1 MPDPGLLLGSN
12 PPGGELPA
20 GQEGGSAPLP
30 TATPQ
35 AAQLRGTALRICALR
50 LWHVPLTSHTA
61 YYMADGKTCDTVE
74 TVVIAVDTTAGLT
87 GWGEVCPIP
96 HYLPAYAR
104 GVAPALTELAPV
116 LLGADPLGA
125 EALMARAE
133 AFLPGHGYAKSA
145 LDTALWDI
153 TGQLAGLPLATLLG
167 GRRQADLPLYHSITC
182 VAPDEMARIARD
194 ALACG
199 ITQFQAKLGASGD
212 WQTDVAR
219 LTCVREAVGPGPLV
233 YGDWNCGATALD
245 AIRVGRAVAHLDVM
259 LEQPCATL
267 EECAR
272 VRATTGLPMKLDELA
287 HDTAS
292 LLRAHRMGLM
302 DAVALKLSKF
312 GGLSA
317 TRRARDLCLHLGAR
331 MCIEDTW
338 GSDITT
344 AALLHLG
351 AATDPGRVLNVCD
364 LSGYVAPRL
373 APDAPVRANGRIA
386 PPDGP
391 GLGIT
396 VDAAALGQPDL
407 ILD

>member
-1 MPDPGLLLGSN
+1 MDDN
-12 PPGGELPA
+12 PENIARDDGFSMRWGNQYGGV
-20 GQEGGSAPLP
+20 S
-30 TATPQ
+30 
-35 AAQLRGTALRICALR
+35 R
-50 LWHVPLTSHTA
+50 LKISRLSVWYVPLESHTA

-74 TVVIAVDTTAGLT
+74 TAVLRVETDAGVT

-96 HYLPAYAR
+96 HYLAAYAR
-104 GVAPALTELAPV
+104 GVGPALQDLAPV
-116 LLGADPLGA
+116 LIGADPVGP

-133 AFLPGHGYAKSA
+133 AHLIDHRYAKSA
-145 LDTALWDI
+145 LDIALWDI
-153 TGQLAGLPLATLLG
+153 TGQIAGLPLYVLLG
-167 GRRQADLPLYHSITC
+167 GRRQENLPLYHSITC
-182 VAPDEMARIARD
+182 VEPDEMARIASE
-194 ALACG
+194 AQAEG
-199 ITQFQAKLGASGD
+199 ITQFQVKLGASGD
-212 WQTDVAR
+212 WQTDVER
-219 LTCVREAVGPGPLV
+219 LTKVREAVGAGPLV
-233 YGDWNCGATALD
+233 YGDWNCGATSLD
-245 AIRVGRAVAHLDVM
+245 ATRVGRAVASCDVM

-267 EECAR
+267 EDCAR
-272 VRATTGLPMKLDELA
+272 VRSATALPMKLDELA

-292 LLRAHRMGLM
+292 LLIAHKLGIM

-317 TRRARDLCLHLGAR
+317 TRRARDLCLHLGAK

-351 AATDPGRVLNVCD
+351 AATEPTRVLNVCD

-373 APDAPVRANGRIA
+373 APDAPLRKKGRIT
-386 PPDGP
+386 PPEGA

-396 VDAAALGQPDL
+396 VDAEALGQPHL